1 MIDGILQARVAAPP
15 VDGAANE
22 ALVRLLADVIG
33 LPASRLSV
41 VAGAT
46 SRRKV
51 IDVEGVDPSTLRSR
65 WPGLDV

>member
-1 MIDGILQARVAAPP
+1 MIDGVLQARVAAPP

-22 ALVRLLADVIG
+22 ALVRLLADALG

-41 VAGAT
+41 VVGAT

-51 IDVEGVDPSTLRSR
+51 IDVEGLDASVLRSR